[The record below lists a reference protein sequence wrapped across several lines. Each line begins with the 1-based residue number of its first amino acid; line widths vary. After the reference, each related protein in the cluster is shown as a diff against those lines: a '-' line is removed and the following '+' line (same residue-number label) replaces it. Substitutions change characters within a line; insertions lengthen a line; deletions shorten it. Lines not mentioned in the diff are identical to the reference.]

1 LLSFLE
7 HSILELGALSV
18 AKHLCPL
25 TNSKLSQMRDE
36 SRVELPRRRQGQR
49 KILHAKP
56 FVVVFVVVVV
66 VRSRKMSFANVFKNL
81 SCELFAIVYSQLCL
95 LQLQSEFV
103 SFEEIVEAVRLVT
116 VTVIVTLS
124 DEDIQDY
131 AGIIFEATLKPI
143 YVHAVGGKF
152 GLKSEII
159 NSEEKYF
166 KEIIKTLEEKKV
178 FELDVEPLW
187 NNFLRDVDIY
197 LRGSRKTE
205 SAPPLQMREAFATDA
220 EAVSYNLKKP
230 FESEFPYFQGSV
242 NSTNSSSFN
251 DERVLQRFP
260 EFMQQQQAQRELP
273 GFMQHQQ
280 HQHDRPPQKMHSMRH
295 EGIQRLMNYFR
306 KGGMDLIFPPVI
318 HEKVKLNHCIS
329 LRKR

>member
-1 LLSFLE
+1 
-7 HSILELGALSV
+7 
-18 AKHLCPL
+18 
-25 TNSKLSQMRDE
+25 
-36 SRVELPRRRQGQR
+36 
-49 KILHAKP
+49 
-56 FVVVFVVVVV
+56 
-66 VRSRKMSFANVFKNL
+66 MSFANVFKNL

-95 LQLQSEFV
+95 LQLQSAFV

-116 VTVIVTLS
+116 VTVNVTLS

-152 GLKSEII
+152 GLKSELL
-159 NSEEKYF
+159 NSEDKYF
-166 KEIIKTLEEKKV
+166 KEIIKTLEEKKI
-178 FELDVEPLW
+178 FELNVEPLW

-197 LRGSRKTE
+197 LRGSRAPPE
-205 SAPPLQMREAFATDA
+205 SAPPLQMMKEGLPTDT

-230 FESEFPYFQGSV
+230 FESEFQYFQGSV
-242 NSTNSSSFN
+242 NSTNSSLFN
-251 DERVLQRFP
+251 DERAVQRIP
-260 EFMQQQQAQRELP
+260 EFMQQQQLQRGLP

-318 HEKVKLNHCIS
+318 HEKVTLKNFFFF
-329 LRKR
+329 